1 VEVGAHVDGV
11 GADAIFTGRVDCGA
25 IAASGGH
32 TPSSRH
38 NTQRTRNTHRYYT
51 AARNVTRS
59 WSLHHGGPAAPVATN
74 SYGNGDV
81 SCATFLGASRE
92 TVECTVAAGHVCG
105 RADEVETALGFVQGR
120 RGTSSSKNSSSKS
133 DAKVATAAAVAV
145 VVTIV
150 LLVAF
155 VASFWFYRRRSRSR
169 GIFEL
174 VDVSPVSTLA
184 APGIAAPSVVGKRPT
199 PSPLRG
205 SPPPRALRPTGALLT
220 PPREAT
226 GGEFPS

>member
-1 VEVGAHVDGV
+1 M
-11 GADAIFTGRVDCGA
+11 
-25 IAASGGH
+25 
-32 TPSSRH
+32 
-38 NTQRTRNTHRYYT
+38 TRP
-51 AARNVTRS
+51 
-59 WSLHHGGPAAPVATN
+59 WSLRHGGPAAPVSTN
-74 SYGNGDV
+74 SYGAGDV
-81 SCATFLGASRE
+81 SCATFVGASRE
-92 TVECTVAAGHVCG
+92 TVECTVPAGHVCG
-105 RADEVETALGFVQGR
+105 RADEIDTALGFIQGR
-120 RGTSSSKNSSSKS
+120 RGTSSSKSSSKS
-133 DAKVATAAAVAV
+133 EAKVATAAAVAV

-155 VASFWFYRRRSRSR
+155 VASFAYYRRRSRSR

-220 PPREAT
+220 PPREAP
-226 GGEFPS
+226 GEFPSNSIVT

>member
-1 VEVGAHVDGV
+1 M
-11 GADAIFTGRVDCGA
+11 
-25 IAASGGH
+25 
-32 TPSSRH
+32 
-38 NTQRTRNTHRYYT
+38 TRP
-51 AARNVTRS
+51 
-59 WSLHHGGPAAPVATN
+59 WSLRHGGPAAPVSTN
-74 SYGNGDV
+74 SYGAGDV
-81 SCATFLGASRE
+81 SCATFVGASRE
-92 TVECTVAAGHVCG
+92 TVECTVPAGHVCG
-105 RADEVETALGFVQGR
+105 RADEIETALGFIEGR
-120 RGTSSSKNSSSKS
+120 RGTSSDKSSSSTS

-145 VVTIV
+145 VVTCV
-150 LLVAF
+150 LLAVF
-155 VASFWFYRRRSRSR
+155 IVSFLFYRRRSRSR